1 MAVVDFNSRKVVPD
15 RALVVDALLVGLF
28 AVFVA
33 FVIDFFGF
41 NFLIDFL
48 PDGFELL
55 SIVAIS
61 VYLKSLFNIK
71 IFK

>member
-1 MAVVDFNSRKVVPD
+1 LD
-15 RALVVDALLVGLF
+15 RAIVVDALLVGLF

-33 FVIDFFGF
+33 FLIDFFGF
-41 NFLIDFL
+41 NFLISFL